1 MAPEREP
8 APVVVDGL
16 VGEPL
21 PKRALV
27 VRFKASRTNG
37 TAMPG
42 EWRQKT
48 KPKVTSRMACEA
60 LAGCSVTLGGS
71 GMSKRAMQRTHRTAT
86 NAVQGAARAI
96 SPDNKT
102 LSPLVV

>member
-1 MAPEREP
+1 MAPEMDP
-8 APVVVDGL
+8 ALVVVDGL
-16 VGEPL
+16 AGEPL

-37 TAMPG
+37 AAMPG

-60 LAGCSVTLGGS
+60 LAACSVTLGGS
-71 GMSKRAMQRTHRTAT
+71 GMSKRAMRK
-86 NAVQGAARAI
+86 NI
-96 SPDNKT
+96 
-102 LSPLVV
+102 